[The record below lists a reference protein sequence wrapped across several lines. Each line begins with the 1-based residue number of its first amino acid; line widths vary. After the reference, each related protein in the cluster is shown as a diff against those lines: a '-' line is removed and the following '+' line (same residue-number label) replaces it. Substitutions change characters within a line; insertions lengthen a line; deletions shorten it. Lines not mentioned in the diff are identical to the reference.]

1 MSTDPD
7 QIRQDIERTQ
17 GEIGDDVDA
26 LTDRASVMTDRLTD
40 RASSMADRASA
51 MADKYNP
58 RKAVNRRVNRIREA
72 FFGARDKVMGTATS
86 AGHATTAKAGEMRD
100 RASHTASDVGH
111 KASQTASDVGHAVGS
126 VPQKAREQAQGSPL
140 AAGLIAFGAGILVS
154 SLLPASDAERR
165 MAGRVKDTAMQHSDQ
180 LKQGFTGAT
189 QQMREGLREPAR
201 HAAESV
207 KSAAGQAA
215 SNVRDESQW
224 AAKDVK
230 DKAQQAG
237 QNVKSQQR

>member
-7 QIRQDIERTQ
+7 QIRHDIERTQ

-26 LTDRASVMTDRLTD
+26 LTY
-40 RASSMADRASA
+40 RASSMADRANA

-86 AGHATTAKAGEMRD
+86 AGQATSAKAGQMRD
-100 RASHTASDVGH
+100 RASHTAADVGHKASDVGH

-154 SLLPASDAERR
+154 SLLPASNAERR

-180 LKQGFTGAT
+180 LKHGLSGAT

-201 HAAESV
+201 NAAESV

-230 DKAQQAG
+230 EKAQQAG
-237 QNVKSQQR
+237 QNVKSQRR

>member
-17 GEIGDDVDA
+17 GEIGGDVDA
-26 LTDRASVMTDRLTD
+26 LTDRAG
-40 RASSMADRASA
+40 SMADRASA

-58 RKAVNRRVNRIREA
+58 RKAVNRRANRIREA
-72 FFGARDKVMGTATS
+72 FFGARDKVMGTANA

-154 SLLPASDAERR
+154 SLMPASDTERR

-180 LKQGFTGAT
+180 LKHGVTGAT

-230 DKAQQAG
+230 EKAQQAG